1 MKKMIAA
8 VLLLTVIVS
17 LSACG
22 HVKAGAETETLLT
35 RDEAISLA
43 LADAQ
48 EDAGAAGSVAGPG
61 GQARRKSQGCAA
73 QHQQERS
80 RQGEGREKPHHPR
93 EPQGE
98 RGPQTRHPEPQPPG
112 RLRQGQQ
119 RRTGG
124 NGQEQQHPSEDR
136 QVLCCQRHGGKHR

>member
-48 EDAGAAGSVAGPG
+48 LTEEDVYDLDAELD
-61 GQARRKSQGCAA
+61 R
-73 QHQQERS
+73 
-80 RQGEGREKPHHPR
+80 
-93 EPQGE
+93 E
-98 RGPQTRHPEPQPPG
+98 RGTPVWEVDFDTRELEYSYDIHAETG
-112 RLRQGQQ
+112 EILR
-119 RRTGG
+119 
-124 NGQEQQHPSEDR
+124 SDR
-136 QVLCCQRHGGKHR
+136 ERD